1 MVVGLGGV
9 PPPLSMICSPNK
21 RVVLLPLSLKNP
33 DPTDRGF
40 DKQSRS
46 QKYPPGVFFH
56 GLTDFMTD

>member
-21 RVVLLPLSLKNP
+21 GVVLLPLSLKNP

-46 QKYPPGVFFH
+46 RISKNIRPAFSF
-56 GLTDFMTD
+56 TD